1 VFLLVRSS
9 SDIETMW
16 NNNMGILL
24 KSTHK
29 DSARWYRDLIS
40 HNGFYKPDDTPSMP
54 FAAVDHPRD
63 PNNLPMI
70 NDFYYGTFPDGFAW
84 SSATAAYQVEGG
96 WNEDGIIQVYKN
108 RYVISGHGT
117 I

>member
-1 VFLLVRSS
+1 
-9 SDIETMW
+9 
-16 NNNMGILL
+16 
-24 KSTHK
+24 
-29 DSARWYRDLIS
+29 
-40 HNGFYKPDDTPSMP
+40 MP

-96 WNEDGIIQVYKN
+96 WK
-108 RYVISGHGT
+108 ISMLTILYRNKIVFRGHLT
-117 I
+117 TFF